1 MLNLNQLHIFYV
13 AAQSSTL
20 SEAADKLYLSQPAVS
35 QQIRNLETHLGTQLF
50 ERSRRGVSLTPA
62 GEELCEY
69 ADKILRLSA
78 QAEAALTDIHQL
90 KDVQAVVGA
99 TPNVGNYLLP
109 QWVQSFREEYPNVT
123 LVIQTATT
131 PDIVAAVAAGQQQ
144 LGFVEGEIDGNS
156 TVEHLVL
163 QPLPQQLVVGKRH
176 PWWGRDAVSFQDLD
190 GQSFVMRQSSSRSYI
205 WLSDIF
211 RQHSVKPRIIG
222 EFDNPE
228 TIKQTVRTSASM
240 TILPKHALRH
250 ELEDGVLWA
259 VGLTDVTLG
268 RSLRLVW
275 QRDGVFSAVART
287 MLTFLSQSYPH
298 LRPLLSS

>member
-1 MLNLNQLHIFYV
+1 MLNLNQLHIFYI

-20 SEAADKLYLSQPAVS
+20 SEAAEKLYLSQPAVS

-69 ADKILRLSA
+69 AEQILRLSA

-109 QWVQSFREEYPNVT
+109 QWIQSFREEYLNVT

-131 PDIVAAVAAGQQQ
+131 PDIVNAVAAGQQQ

-176 PWWGRDAVSFQDLD
+176 PWWGRESVAFQNLD
-190 GQSFVMRQSSSRSYI
+190 GQPFVMRQSSSRSYI

-211 RQHSVKPRIIG
+211 RQHGVTPRIIG

-240 TILPKHALRH
+240 TILPEHALQH
-250 ELEDGVLWA
+250 ELADGVLWA
-259 VGLTDVTLG
+259 VGLADVTLE

-275 QRDGVFSAVART
+275 QRDGVLSAVART

-298 LRPLLSS
+298 LQPLLSS

>member
-20 SEAADKLYLSQPAVS
+20 SEAAEKLYLSQPAVS

-50 ERSRRGVSLTPA
+50 ERSRRGVTLTAA
-62 GEELCEY
+62 GEELFEY
-69 ADKILRLSA
+69 AQKILRLSA
-78 QAEAALTDIHQL
+78 QAEAALTDINQL
-90 KDVQAVVGA
+90 NDVQAVVGA
-99 TPNVGNYLLP
+99 TPNVGNYLFP
-109 QWVQSFREEYPNVT
+109 QWIQSFREAYPNVT

-131 PDIVAAVAAGQQQ
+131 PDIVNAVAAGQQQ

-156 TVEHLVL
+156 AVEHLVL
-163 QPLPQQLVVGKRH
+163 QPLPQQLVVGKQH
-176 PWWGRDAVSFQDLD
+176 PWWGRESVAFQDLD
-190 GQSFVMRQSSSRSYI
+190 GQSFVMRQSNSRSYI
-205 WLSDIF
+205 WLKDIF
-211 RQHSVKPRIIG
+211 RQRGVTPRIIG

-240 TILPKHALRH
+240 TILPEHALHH
-250 ELEDGVLWA
+250 ELADGVLWA
-259 VGLTDVTLG
+259 VGLSDVTLE

-298 LRPLLSS
+298 LRSLLSS